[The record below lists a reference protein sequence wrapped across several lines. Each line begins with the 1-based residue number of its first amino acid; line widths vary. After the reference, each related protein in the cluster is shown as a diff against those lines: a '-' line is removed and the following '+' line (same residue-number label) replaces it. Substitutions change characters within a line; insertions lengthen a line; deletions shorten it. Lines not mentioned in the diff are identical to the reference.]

1 MTSRRRRV
9 GFRVAAVLFSLAS
22 FTFPTLGIV
31 DLISGFAPEALP
43 GQAKLLQASYGLLAS
58 IITVGFISQV
68 REPEL
73 RPAGLQQVATTLLAI
88 AAAGL
93 LGFNL
98 LAFFG
103 VVLIGVF
110 LGILVILHPDR
121 GRLVVL
127 PEPPLGRLPALLAL
141 VGTVPGTIY
150 TWQMAANQR
159 ASLPPYE
166 DFTLGLLGWTAAAAC
181 ALSIMLCAL
190 LAAAGSRGWRIPAW
204 SAGSVGLLFGLNSV
218 RYPSLPGSLGAMGG
232 VVTASW
238 AVAFLVVV
246 ERRARNRG

>member
-150 TWQMAANQR
+150 TWQTTNEPVF
-159 ASLPPYE
+159 PP
-166 DFTLGLLGWTAAAAC
+166 
-181 ALSIMLCAL
+181 M
-190 LAAAGSRGWRIPAW
+190 RISPW
-204 SAGSVGLLFGLNSV
+204 DCW
-218 RYPSLPGSLGAMGG
+218 GG
-232 VVTASW
+232 PRR
-238 AVAFLVVV
+238 
-246 ERRARNRG
+246 RRAPSPSCSALCWLPRAPAGGGFRRGAPAQWGCCSGSIRYGTRLSRAVSARWAGW